1 GEEARQLGLEPGDRG
16 RRYLGRLAGTVG
28 GGHHRAHLRLDRL
41 AWLLAARCRPEQG
54 QQRRST
60 SDSSHSALFPHDR
73 APFLTPEDGGP
84 RGCGDIVERTYH
96 AAVRIRPTV
105 HEYWT
110 SRRPDLGETL
120 LKRGVLIFR
129 TASCFSRTGIRGFP
143 RVHPP
148 RCVVRLGRERM
159 GRSVMG
165 GKYRGGIASGMQ
177 PRLGLFAALA
187 CLGALPMACDDDK
200 KDNAN
205 DPAT

>member
-1 GEEARQLGLEPGDRG
+1 RM
-16 RRYLGRLAGTVG
+16 
-28 GGHHRAHLRLDRL
+28 
-41 AWLLAARCRPEQG
+41 
-54 QQRRST
+54 
-60 SDSSHSALFPHDR
+60 
-73 APFLTPEDGGP
+73 
-84 RGCGDIVERTYH
+84 
-96 AAVRIRPTV
+96 RPTV

-110 SRRPDLGETL
+110 RRRPDLGETL

-143 RVHPP
+143 RVLPP

-205 DPAT
+205 DPATIAQGKETFRNDTFGDEAFWTDTLQMHTVISTAVSPKTALGVGLKVDADALPPG